1 MQTDHRSPITVHRKL
16 ALIGSNGM
24 LAKMVRERAP
34 QNYRL
39 HLYDL
44 PEFDVTD
51 RDQVLQEMRC
61 VQPDV
66 IINCAAFTDVD
77 GCETEVKLANQV
89 NGIAVGYLAEAAKRV
104 DATLVHISTDYVF
117 DGTKES
123 PYVEEDPVNPQSA
136 YGASK
141 LLGEQVILDSGL
153 KKYFIVRTSW
163 LYGPGGKNFVETI
176 VRLAGER
183 QELKI
188 VADQVGSPT
197 YTADLA
203 DAIFH
208 LLTLNQHRSPITGHD
223 PYGTYHFS
231 NEGHCSWYEFA
242 CTIVEEARANG
253 LECKVSAIHPI
264 CTEEYPLPAKRPANS
279 VFDKS
284 KYKAATGAEIPEW
297 RDSLRRYILSRDE

>member
-1 MQTDHRSPITVHRKL
+1 MVIDHRSPITDHLDV
-16 ALIGSNGM
+16 ALLGAKGM

-51 RDQVLQEMRC
+51 RDQVLQEMRQ
-61 VQPDV
+61 VQPGI
-66 IINCAAFTDVD
+66 IINCAAYTDVD
-77 GCETEVKLANQV
+77 GCETEVELANRV
-89 NGIAVGYLAEAAKRV
+89 NGSAAGYLAEAARSV

-117 DGTKES
+117 DGRKDS
-123 PYVEEDPVNPQSA
+123 PHREEDPVNPQSV

-141 LLGEQVILDSGL
+141 LLGEQAILDSEL

-163 LYGPGGKNFVETI
+163 LYGSGGKNFVETI
-176 VRLAGER
+176 LRLAGER

-208 LLTLNQHRSPITGHD
+208 LLALTDDRSPITGHK

-231 NEGHCSWYEFA
+231 NKGHCSWYEFA
-242 CTIVEEARANG
+242 CAIVAEARSHN
-253 LECKVSAIHPI
+253 LPVVTREVLPI
-264 CTEEYPLPAKRPANS
+264 CTDEYPLPAQRPANS

-297 RDSLRRYILSRDE
+297 HDSLQKYFLSRK